1 MTAQSPIPDASDWTP
16 FVPLHD
22 AEDDADDWRDELGA
36 AEGDVLRALYVTW
49 TEHDS
54 HMVALGHGLY
64 VTAFLQW
71 NRAPAPLLLAP
82 VMLFAG
88 TGLWLMLPGAGALAL
103 PLSVYVLVIGAMI
116 WRAAACAL
124 EADQDFLLR

>member
-54 HMVALGHGLY
+54 HMVALGHGLFREVEHECTLHRLIG
-64 VTAFLQW
+64 VTAENADERLFLD
-71 NRAPAPLLLAP
+71 RET
-82 VMLFAG
+82 VMERVGEAAVNEAEN
-88 TGLWLMLPGAGALAL
+88 LMD
-103 PLSVYVLVIGAMI
+103 
-116 WRAAACAL
+116 
-124 EADQDFLLR
+124 ELRNWK